1 MLLNKFFGVILKPE
15 EIAAYIGAAAWIPQI
30 ISWLYRALVK
40 SKLLV
45 IPNVFGEIGF
55 TSYGPIFNV
64 RMAFLVENRDLII
77 DGLGLSIKHEDG
89 EVRDFGW
96 AGLGETFS
104 EITDASGNKQIVG
117 KDQTPIA
124 LKVGTQSLLEKFVR
138 FQEPR
143 FHELDS
149 ELTQVLITHF
159 NFLKQR
165 NQDSFVSEVL
175 SSKEYFSVVTQR
187 QNWFWWKPGRYEVTL
202 KPSSPQTFQL
212 DRKSFMFEI
221 SSAEVDLLRKNL
233 SNIEIE
239 LKNRILSNDPNA
251 KSEPFSWHWVN
262 VKTLRN

>member
-1 MLLNKFFGVILKPE
+1 LLLSKFFGVILKPE

-30 ISWLYRALVK
+30 ISWLYRAFVK
-40 SKLLV
+40 PKLLV
-45 IPNVFGEIGF
+45 IPNVFGDIGF

-77 DGLGLSIKHEDG
+77 DGLDLSIRHEDG
-89 EVRDFGW
+89 ESRDFSW

-104 EITDASGNKQIVG
+104 EITDSAGNKQIIG

-124 LKVGTQSLLEKFVR
+124 IKVSTQSLLEKLVR

-143 FHELDS
+143 FHELNS
-149 ELTQVLITHF
+149 ELTQDLITHF

-239 LKNRILSNDPNA
+239 LKNTILSNDPNA